1 MGLIINILVAVA
13 SAILWLVKKFF
24 PMLIKKYGLGSV
36 KFAIQKTI
44 SALLVATTVA
54 FYTSVV
60 VFISQTF
67 TVFRNFIELLND
79 PSSSPFGGSGSSMI
93 PCILSLLDASGISAG
108 FNAAFSFGISVLIFL
123 FLHKLYQVSV
133 RALKILSDEL
143 QKAFMAGTL

>member
-1 MGLIINILVAVA
+1 MGLIVNIVVSIA
-13 SAILWLVKKFF
+13 SGIFWVIKKFL
-24 PMLIKKYGLGSV
+24 PKLIKKFGVGAV
-36 KFAIQKTI
+36 KFGIQKTVT
-44 SALLVATTVA
+44 ALLVVTTVA

-67 TVFRNFIELLND
+67 TVFRNFIELLNN

-133 RALKILSDEL
+133 RALKIVSDEL
-143 QKAFMAGTL
+143 QKSLRLV